1 MNLFL
6 SAQLAAG
13 FAAGFAAGAAV
24 TAAISILLKKNSG
37 RVTSLQAEA
46 CNGQTARS
54 AVEEFRKSKEFRM
67 IKKAEYDRGL
77 RDGASDAMNDF
88 RIEYQKFENIDEK
101 FFSSIVETG
110 YFMQL
115 TYKGLPIGG
124 VTKRVIHAGKKVD
137 KKRVEEI
144 INRLNDTVTSL
155 VQAAAAGKIPVKEV
169 KHLLTRK

>member
-13 FAAGFAAGAAV
+13 FAAGATV
-24 TAAISILLKKNSG
+24 TAAIFILLKKNSG
-37 RVTSLQAEA
+37 RVNSLQTE
-46 CNGQTARS
+46 GDGHTARS

-77 RDGASDAMNDF
+77 RDGASEAMSDF
-88 RIEYQKFENIDEK
+88 SIEYQKFENIDEK

-155 VQAAAAGKIPVKEV
+155 VQAAAVGKITVKEV
-169 KHLLTRK
+169 KHLLTKK